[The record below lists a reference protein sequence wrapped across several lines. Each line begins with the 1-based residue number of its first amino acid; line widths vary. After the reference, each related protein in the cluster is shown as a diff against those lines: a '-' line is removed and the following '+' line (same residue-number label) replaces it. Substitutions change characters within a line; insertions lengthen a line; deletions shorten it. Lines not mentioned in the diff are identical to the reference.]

1 MLACIATT
9 VLFWPAAIA
18 IAPENIAIRIISS
31 DTIATI
37 VVGYMMLR
45 VGRDR
50 SQPSVLRWFTF
61 GLFATD
67 LIALNARTVVALVH
81 YDNQAMLLTNAV
93 QSWYFFYF
101 NIFITGLFLS
111 LLLMV
116 GVRLSADQIG
126 RAHV

>member
-18 IAPENIAIRIISS
+18 IAPENIAIRIIAS

-37 VVGYMMLR
+37 VVGYMMLS

-67 LIALNARTVVALVH
+67 LIALNSRPVVALVH

-93 QSWYFFYF
+93 QPWYFFYF
-101 NIFITGLFLS
+101 NTFITGLFLS
-111 LLLMV
+111 VLLK
-116 GVRLSADQIG
+116 IG
-126 RAHV
+126 RSSCRERVWKSG